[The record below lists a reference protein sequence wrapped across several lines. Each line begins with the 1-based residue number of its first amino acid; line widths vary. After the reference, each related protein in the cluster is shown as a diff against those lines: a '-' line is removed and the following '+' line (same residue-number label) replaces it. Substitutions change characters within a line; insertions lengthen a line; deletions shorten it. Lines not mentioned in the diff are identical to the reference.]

1 LFWRTPFAGG
11 AGDKQPRIGF
21 KDFGGLKHNN
31 LTSVVGGDQIWKQI
45 NHTQQRWNQHQANHT
60 LQAVIWQKDD
70 IGGLNEMEDW
80 TLERRDAKP
89 IRRTRKQWCRGITL
103 RATTPLGYIEKTEV
117 GYEGLKRR
125 QRCTSLALE
134 TRKKD

>member
-1 LFWRTPFAGG
+1 MEPTSSKPYLAS
-11 AGDKQPRIGF
+11 GDLAERRHRRF
-21 KDFGGLKHNN
+21 KRDGRL
-31 LTSVVGGDQIWKQI
+31 
-45 NHTQQRWNQHQANHT
+45 A
-60 LQAVIWQKDD
+60 
-70 IGGLNEMEDW
+70 
-80 TLERRDAKP
+80 LERRDAKP